1 MAIKRDTIFFLVS
14 RVFCGWNFCAH
25 TGYTH
30 TGSSSSPRTHTHT
43 HSTRT
48 HYFVAL
54 YTNGV
59 VTLLSLFCFSFCS
72 FSSHKQKHTHARTH
86 VHTHHRALEEKAGSQ
101 DTRADA
107 LDLLHPHT
115 HTHNSAA
122 AFLSFRFFF
131 IPHLKKT
138 HTNPYIPCT
147 LDFCHREKG

>member
-1 MAIKRDTIFFLVS
+1 MFFVGGISAHIQDTHTQDHLH
-14 RVFCGWNFCAH
+14 RHAH
-25 TGYTH
+25 T
-30 TGSSSSPRTHTHT
+30 RTR
-43 HSTRT
+43 TRT

-86 VHTHHRALEEKAGSQ
+86 AHTHHRALEEKAGSQ

-122 AFLSFRFFF
+122 ALIKLPFFLHSSFKKKNTQTPIFLVLLIFVTGKKAKPTRF
-131 IPHLKKT
+131 
-138 HTNPYIPCT
+138 C
-147 LDFCHREKG
+147 